1 MRHIVRWLLACRENE
16 AELSKKRM
24 ARGLFTRVGS
34 DRIEM
39 HTDAVAYR
47 VSYHNRDR
55 KHKVVISFCPQF
67 ENHYGNERANETV
80 ALAPFRSLCGQQTK
94 RSIWEALSRRRKG
107 ALLLPLASIVCCLNI
122 SRR

>member
-24 ARGLFTRVGS
+24 ARGFFTRVGS

-55 KHKVVISFCPQF
+55 KHKVVLSVLSLRTTTGTREQMRRLPSPPSDPSADSRPNGQF
-67 ENHYGNERANETV
+67 GKRCLDAEK
-80 ALAPFRSLCGQQTK
+80 ALCCCRS
-94 RSIWEALSRRRKG
+94 RPSSA
-107 ALLLPLASIVCCLNI
+107 A
-122 SRR
+122 